1 MRILGVLLTSIRKN
15 KLWFLLSIILLN
27 NNALSGDNLVDAR
40 INPVP
45 FFVDRVDQTKEI
57 LQNLEL
63 HKIVSLVGVTS
74 VGKTELARQY
84 ALLNQDKYELIWF
97 FDSNVDL
104 NEQFV
109 SLAKKINETSSFK
122 NGDKIPEDPA
132 KAQKQTIKFLTERKN
147 WLLVFDNLGLWE
159 NEKLKK
165 IINWNHNGHILI
177 CSQDAKDLPH
187 KIYIHKLDKENALI
201 LLQKILENE
210 LKSKDFL
217 ESLVEIFQGYP
228 GPMVGGAFLLKEHKY
243 LSIDEYKNILSKSSN
258 PVKAH
263 MKLVLNLL
271 SENDKK
277 LLLSIA
283 VLNNQNFSKNLL
295 NLFFDDIDSIGEG
308 LYNLNRFGLVK
319 NTKNENGMNLFE
331 MHDAIKDGVLQ
342 DFTEGQI
349 NEELTKIIS
358 KLNSLMSQGVTSR
371 YEFIASD
378 STIKSNLEILLN
390 NAEKYKVDI
399 FKILELRKNLIN
411 YYAISLD
418 YYNIEKMKDWLEQ
431 KEKSKM
437 FSTNLTN
444 MEKINY
450 SWYLTD
456 IGVYEHF
463 AKAKFVSSLSYLN
476 KAKSLIENIKDIPE
490 LKSTILFQ
498 MAQTQIYSGD
508 VIKAEQNMVEVDNI
522 RNKYPKADFDM
533 GLYWFL
539 QARISLAKGQYDKA
553 LSAIDNNIKV
563 ESHLP
568 QDTFTEPTYVVK
580 SEILNY
586 VRDYQNSYKIIK
598 KLEQKEQS
606 NNNTEHEIYARILT
620 QLSRAELG
628 LELVDEALDHA
639 TKACDIFQ
647 KEIDKY
653 NIVST
658 MNPEFAAALVAK
670 GDALYKRKEFD
681 KSLEAYNEGEA
692 IYFRIYEDNFRYMD
706 DISYLMSQGAKVA
719 CESNNVFWKN
729 HFYNQLITN
738 FDKNHF
744 RVIDTV
750 EFCNKN

>member
-1 MRILGVLLTSIRKN
+1 MGVLLTFIRIN
-15 KLWFLLSIILLN
+15 KLWLLLFIILLN
-27 NNALSGDNLVDAR
+27 NKALSDDNLVEAR

-45 FFVDRVDQTKEI
+45 FFVDRVAQTKEI

-63 HKIVSLVGVTS
+63 HKIVSLIGVAS

-109 SLAKKINETSSFK
+109 SLAKRINKASLFGD
-122 NGDKIPEDPA
+122 GDKIPEDTT
-132 KAQKQTIKFLTERKN
+132 KAQNQTIKFLTERKN

-165 IINWNHNGHILI
+165 IINWNHNGHIII
-177 CSQDAKDLPH
+177 CSQDAKDLPQ

-201 LLQKILENE
+201 LLQKILGNE
-210 LKSKDFL
+210 LNNQEFL
-217 ESLVEIFQGYP
+217 KSLVEIFQGYP
-228 GPMVGGAFLLKEHKY
+228 GPIVQGAFLLKEHKY
-243 LSIDEYKNILSKSSN
+243 LSIDEYKNILSKSSD
-258 PVKAH
+258 PVKTH

-271 SENDKK
+271 SDNDKK

-295 NLFFDDIDSIGEG
+295 NLFFNDTDSIGEG
-308 LYNLNRFGLVK
+308 LYNLNRFGLIK
-319 NTKNENGMNLFE
+319 NTENDMNLFE
-331 MHDAIKDGVLQ
+331 MHDVIKEGVLQ
-342 DFTEGQI
+342 DFTEEQI
-349 NEELTKIIS
+349 NEEITKIVS

-371 YEFIASD
+371 YEFITSD

-411 YYAISLD
+411 YYTTSLD

-431 KEKSKM
+431 KEKNKV

-444 MEKINY
+444 IQKINY

-456 IGVYEHF
+456 IGIYEHF
-463 AKAKFVSSLSYLN
+463 AKAKFISSLSYLN

-490 LKSTILFQ
+490 LESTILFQ
-498 MAQTQIYSGD
+498 AAQTQIYSGD
-508 VIKAEQNMVEVDNI
+508 VIKAEQNMAEVDNI
-522 RNKYPKADFDM
+522 INKYPKADFDM

-539 QARISLAKGQYDKA
+539 QARIALAKGQYDKA

-568 QDTFTEPTYVVK
+568 QDIFTEPTYVVK

-586 VRDYQNSYKIIK
+586 AKDYQNSYKIIK

-628 LELVDEALDHA
+628 VELIDEALDHS

-647 KEIDKY
+647 KEINKY
-653 NIVST
+653 NIVAT

-670 GDALYKRKEFD
+670 GDALYKKNEFD
-681 KSLEAYNEGEA
+681 KSLEVYNEAEA
-692 IYFRIYEDNFRYMD
+692 IYFRIYGDNFRYMD
-706 DISYLMSQGAKVA
+706 DISYLMSQGSKVA

-738 FDKNHF
+738 FDKKHF

>member
-1 MRILGVLLTSIRKN
+1 MRILGVLLTFIRKN

-27 NNALSGDNLVDAR
+27 NNALSGDNIVDTR

-63 HKIVSLVGVTS
+63 HKIVSLVGVTN

-109 SLAKKINETSSFK
+109 SLAKKINETSLFK
-122 NGDKIPEDPA
+122 NDDKIPEDTA

-165 IINWNHNGHILI
+165 IINWNHNGHIII
-177 CSQDAKDLPH
+177 CSQDPKDLPQ

-201 LLQKILENE
+201 LLQKILGNE
-210 LKSKDFL
+210 LKNKDFL

-228 GPMVGGAFLLKEHKY
+228 GPIVQGAFLLKEHKY
-243 LSIDEYKNILSKSSN
+243 LSIDEYKNILSKSSD
-258 PVKAH
+258 PVKTH

-319 NTKNENGMNLFE
+319 NTENEIGMNLFE

-342 DFTEGQI
+342 DFTEEQI
-349 NEELTKIIS
+349 NEEVTKIIS

-371 YEFIASD
+371 YEFITSD

-390 NAEKYKVDI
+390 KAEKYKVDI

-411 YYAISLD
+411 YYTTSLD

-431 KEKSKM
+431 KEKDKV

-444 MEKINY
+444 MQKINY

-456 IGVYEHF
+456 IGIYEHF

-490 LKSTILFQ
+490 LESTILFQ
-498 MAQTQIYSGD
+498 TAQTQIYSGNA
-508 VIKAEQNMVEVDNI
+508 IKAEQNMAEVDNI
-522 RNKYPKADFDM
+522 ISKYPKADFDM

-539 QARISLAKGQYDKA
+539 QARIALAKGEYDKA
-553 LSAIDNNIKV
+553 LSAIDNNIKA

-586 VRDYQNSYKIIK
+586 AKDYQNSYKIIK
-598 KLEQKEQS
+598 KLEQKERS

-628 LELVDEALDHA
+628 LELIDEALDHA
-639 TKACDIFQ
+639 TKACNIFQ

-658 MNPEFAAALVAK
+658 LNPEFAAALVAK
-670 GDALYKRKEFD
+670 GDALYKRNEFD
-681 KSLEAYNEGEA
+681 RSLEAYNEGEA
-692 IYFRIYEDNFRYMD
+692 IYFRIYGDNFRYMD
-706 DISYLMSQGAKVA
+706 DISYLMSQGSKVA
-719 CESNNVFWKN
+719 CVSKNVFWKN

-738 FDKNHF
+738 FDKKHF
-744 RVIDTV
+744 RVLDTV
-750 EFCNKN
+750 GFCNKN

>member
-1 MRILGVLLTSIRKN
+1 VLLTFIRIN
-15 KLWFLLSIILLN
+15 KLWFLLFVISLN
-27 NNALSGDNLVDAR
+27 SKALSNDNVVDAR
-40 INPVP
+40 INPVS

-84 ALLNQDKYELIWF
+84 ALLNQDRYELIWF
-97 FDSNVDL
+97 FDSNLDL

-109 SLAKKINETSSFK
+109 SLAKKINESILFK
-122 NGDKIPEDPA
+122 NDDKISEDTA

-165 IINWNHNGHILI
+165 IINWNHNGHVII
-177 CSQDAKDLPH
+177 CSQDAKDLPQ

-201 LLQKILENE
+201 LLQKILGSE
-210 LKSKDFL
+210 LKNKDFL

-228 GPMVGGAFLLKEHKY
+228 GPIVQGAFLLKEHKY
-243 LSIDEYKNILSKSSN
+243 LSIDEYKNILSKSSD
-258 PVKAH
+258 PVKTH

-271 SENDKK
+271 DDNDKK

-283 VLNNQNFSKNLL
+283 VLNNQNFSKKLL
-295 NLFFDDIDSIGEG
+295 NLLFNDRDNIGEG

-319 NTKNENGMNLFE
+319 NTENQNDMNLFE
-331 MHDAIKDGVLQ
+331 MHDSIKEGVLQ
-342 DFTEGQI
+342 NFTEEQI
-349 NEELTKIIS
+349 NEEVTKIIS

-371 YEFIASD
+371 YEFITSD

-411 YYAISLD
+411 YYTTSLD

-431 KEKSKM
+431 KEKNKV
-437 FSTNLTN
+437 FSTNLTTIQ
-444 MEKINY
+444 KTNY

-456 IGVYEHF
+456 IGIYEHF
-463 AKAKFVSSLSYLN
+463 AKAKFASSLSYLN

-490 LKSTILFQ
+490 LESTILFQ
-498 MAQTQIYSGD
+498 TAQTQIYSGD
-508 VIKAEQNMVEVDNI
+508 VINAEQNMSKVDNI
-522 RNKYPKADFDM
+522 ISKHPKADFDM

-539 QARISLAKGQYDKA
+539 QARIALAKGKYDIA
-553 LSAIDNNIKV
+553 LSAIDNNIKA
-563 ESHLP
+563 EAHLP
-568 QDTFTEPTYVVK
+568 QGTFTEPTYVVK

-586 VRDYQNSYKIIK
+586 AKDYQNSYKIIK

-628 LELVDEALDHA
+628 VELVDEALDHS

-653 NIVST
+653 NIVAT

-670 GDALYKRKEFD
+670 GDALYKKNEFD
-681 KSLEAYNEGEA
+681 KSLEVYNEAEA
-692 IYFRIYEDNFRYMD
+692 IYFRIYGDNFRYMD
-706 DISYLMSQGAKVA
+706 DISYLMSQGSKVA
-719 CESNNVFWKN
+719 CVSKSVFWKN
-729 HFYNQLITN
+729 HFYNQLIAN
-738 FDKNHF
+738 FDNEHF
-744 RVIDTV
+744 RVVDTV